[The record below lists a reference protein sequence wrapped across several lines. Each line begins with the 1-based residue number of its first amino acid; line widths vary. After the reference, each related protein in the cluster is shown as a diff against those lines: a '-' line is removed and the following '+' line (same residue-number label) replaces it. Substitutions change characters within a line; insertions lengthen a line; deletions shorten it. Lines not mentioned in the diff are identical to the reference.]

1 MANSGQHNSCDHAMT
16 ISDVAVTVH
25 GVPGAETI
33 GRSTNKSP
41 EIQQAPLVT
50 AEVIQKNES
59 EGSISG
65 TQDGNPLLVA
75 AIISSVV
82 VQEDDNVNIDSN
94 HNTITNE
101 LEETNL
107 ERPTQTEYLD
117 KESHCKV
124 KTSAKKS
131 IVAKKND
138 KQKLERS
145 SYILIQFLSRSNSL
159 SQTVIAQRLR

>member
-16 ISDVAVTVH
+16 ISDVALTVP
-25 GVPGAETI
+25 GVPAAETI

-65 TQDGNPLLVA
+65 TQDGNPLVA

-107 ERPTQTEYLD
+107 ERPAQTESLD
-117 KESHCKV
+117 KESNCKV
-124 KTSAKKS
+124 KTSAKS
-131 IVAKKND
+131 
-138 KQKLERS
+138 
-145 SYILIQFLSRSNSL
+145 
-159 SQTVIAQRLR
+159 